1 MNEKIGLRLGLRISF
16 SESQDRPNKSVC
28 FYQHEEV
35 CDFFKALPRITR
47 ARMGLI
53 IPMSVALAI
62 DFVDPGFWVRYRR
75 VTTVVLI

>member
-1 MNEKIGLRLGLRISF
+1 MLASMASTAAATAVLLIGLMVTLPQLLL
-16 SESQDRPNKSVC
+16 
-28 FYQHEEV
+28 
-35 CDFFKALPRITR
+35 FFELPRITR